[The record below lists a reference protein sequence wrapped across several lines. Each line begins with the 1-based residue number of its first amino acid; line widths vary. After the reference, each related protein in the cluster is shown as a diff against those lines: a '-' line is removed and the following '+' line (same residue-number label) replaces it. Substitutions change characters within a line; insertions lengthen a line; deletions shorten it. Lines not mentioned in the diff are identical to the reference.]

1 MAPPLPDILE
11 LGLLMYVVAVLI
23 FFGSFLVLLFSLIFG
38 LGLARPLYVS
48 GCWCAGKI
56 HRDYSLDGTGTM
68 HAFGRIMPR
77 H

>member
-1 MAPPLPDILE
+1 MAPPSVSSFE
-11 LGLLMYVVAVLI
+11 LGVLIYGTAVLI

-38 LGLARPLYVS
+38 LGLARLLYVS
-48 GCWCAGKI
+48 GCWYAGKI
-56 HRDYSLDGTGTM
+56 HRDSSLDGTGTM